1 MYPRLIKLSIIFS
14 MLIAA
19 SSVLAKKPFDQKCAP
34 ESRLKIITVNY
45 INFNGKTAVGT
56 LKVLDTLA
64 PYFKNVFNTLYIKKF
79 PIYHMGEGLVPLQ
92 PAGVSTSYI
101 AYGNAADAD
110 NTAAFACRPI
120 THGTLPS
127 IHAYGA
133 AVDLNPRENPYLGF
147 EGDPSG
153 IMKVKDIIPADGWK
167 YITRSKYREG
177 KPVHQGISNSV
188 NDIFKD
194 NGILRWGGDWN
205 YPIDYMHFEVYRDVD
220 ILLLTMTPKE
230 ASQYFKVY
238 MNFYNTCKA
247 HYPTEYAKRKFND
260 LSKAIAINTGS
271 TPIDIYLKQ
280 GIFQLMKDAN
290 TVASAP
296 SKQLCLL
303 NPTANKAFDSIMAL
317 RKIKT

>member
-1 MYPRLIKLSIIFS
+1 MRSKLFKLFILLSI
-14 MLIAA
+14 LAPA
-19 SSVLAKKPFDQKCAP
+19 CSVLAKKPFDAKCAP
-34 ESRLKIITVNY
+34 ESRLKVIAVNY
-45 INFNGKTAVGT
+45 IDFSGKPAVGT

-64 PYFKNVFNTLYIKKF
+64 PYFTNVFNDLYTKKF
-79 PIYHMGEGLVPLQ
+79 PVYHMRKGLVPLQ
-92 PAGVSTSYI
+92 PPGVSTSYI
-101 AYGNAADAD
+101 SYGNAADVD

-147 EGDPSG
+147 QSFSPG
-153 IMKVKDIIPADGWK
+153 IKKVKDIIPPDGWK

-177 KPVHQGISNSV
+177 KPIHKGIANGV
-188 NDIFKD
+188 NDVFKD

-220 ILLLTMTPKE
+220 ILLLTMTSQE

-238 MNFYNTCKA
+238 MNFYNTCKV
-247 HYPTEYAKRKFND
+247 HYPTKYAQRNFND

-271 TPIDIYLKQ
+271 TPIDIYIKK
-280 GIFQLMKDAN
+280 GMSQLMKDAS
-290 TVASAP
+290 TVANAS
-296 SKQLCLL
+296 SKKLCLL
-303 NPTANKAFDSIMAL
+303 APTANKAFNSITAL
-317 RKIKT
+317 REIKT

>member
-1 MYPRLIKLSIIFS
+1 MLSKLIKLFI
-14 MLIAA
+14 LL
-19 SSVLAKKPFDQKCAP
+19 SVIVPTYSVFAKKPFDQKCAP
-34 ESRLKIITVNY
+34 ESRLKVITVNY
-45 INFNGKTAVGT
+45 IDFNGKPAVGT

-64 PYFKNVFNTLYIKKF
+64 PYFKNVFNTFYIKKF
-79 PIYHMGEGLVPLQ
+79 PIYHMNVGLVPLQ

-101 AYGNAADAD
+101 SYGNAADVD

-153 IMKVKDIIPADGWK
+153 IMKVKDIIPEDGWK

-177 KPVHQGISNSV
+177 KPVHQGISNGV
-188 NDIFKD
+188 NDVFKD

-220 ILLLTMTPKE
+220 ILLLTMTPEE
-230 ASQYFKVY
+230 ASQYFNVY
-238 MNFYNTCKA
+238 MNFYNTCKTNY
-247 HYPTEYAKRKFND
+247 HTEYAKRNFND
-260 LSKAIAINTGS
+260 LSKAIAINTGL
-271 TPIDIYLKQ
+271 TPINIYLKQ
-280 GIFQLMKDAN
+280 GMSQLMKDAN
-290 TVASAP
+290 TVANAP
-296 SKQLCLL
+296 SKKLCLL
-303 NPTANKAFDSIMAL
+303 TPTANKAFDSIMAL